1 MRRFFL
7 VALSVAALAVTLG
20 ISAQAQQPP
29 AGTQAGLKIAPTT
42 YEATL
47 NPGQA
52 KDGVV
57 DVFNLSP
64 GPIVVEPRVENVR
77 MIGDAGDLEFFLGD
91 SPFRLDPYIQLDR
104 AAFTLGKGEA
114 RRVPFRVMLP
124 VGSPPGG
131 YFGAVLF
138 RTAPTLTTPGG
149 TSVKQS
155 GQVGTVLILTV
166 AGDADRQGTIKQID
180 VDHSIASKTVSADIT
195 YANTGNT
202 DEPPLGLA
210 YKPRGSL
217 TVKDVFGRTVADQ
230 QLEGNVVFPGSQRKF
245 TAQISKDFWFGP
257 YTLEVEL
264 NPGSGQAST
273 SKVTYWAVSWPSLGV
288 IGLAAA
294 LVLGYLWVR
303 RRKRTP

>member
-1 MRRFFL
+1 MKRIFL
-7 VALSVAALAVTLG
+7 GLVLASLAVAAG
-20 ISAQAQQPP
+20 IPARAQQPP
-29 AGTQAGLKIAPTT
+29 SGSQAGLKIAPTT

-91 SPFRLDPYIQLDR
+91 NPFRLDPYIQIDR

-114 RRVPFRVMLP
+114 RRVPFRVSLP

-138 RTAPTLTTPGG
+138 RTAPTLTTPNG

-155 GQVGTVLILTV
+155 GQVGTILILSV
-166 AGDADRQGTIKQID
+166 AGDADRQGAIKEID
-180 VDHSIASKTVSADIT
+180 IDHSVASKTVTTGIT

-202 DEPPLGLA
+202 DQAPLGLA

-230 QLEGNVVFPGSQRKF
+230 QLEGGVVFPGAQRKF
-245 TAQISKDFWFGP
+245 TAQITKDFWFGP
-257 YTLEVEL
+257 YTVEVKL
-264 NPGSGQAST
+264 NPGSGQSSS
-273 SKVTYWAVSWPSLGV
+273 SKTTFFAISWPSLV
-288 IGLAAA
+288 LIGLAAA
-294 LVLGYLWVR
+294 LALGYIR
-303 RRKRTP
+303 FRSRKKR